1 MHKLITPLS
10 PNSGGM
16 PSGEVLQGLT
26 DDQLRALEG
35 MERANVEARI
45 ELLRGVQRLLD
56 TAVTQLN
63 QYSAVMA
70 TLG

>member
-1 MHKLITPLS
+1 M
-10 PNSGGM
+10 
-16 PSGEVLQGLT
+16 LQGLT
-26 DDQLRALEG
+26 DEQLHNLEG

-45 ELLRGVQRLLD
+45 ELLRNIQRLLD

-70 TLG
+70 TLGYVRKLVH

>member
-1 MHKLITPLS
+1 
-10 PNSGGM
+10 M